1 MTSKQKSNQTVRMA
15 TPDQLKQIWAIVLQA
30 LPTRLTWA
38 QAQYWIGHGTELAT
52 RIRAIFTAVDPYRD
66 ALGTWERFYRD
77 HFGMTVDLSGL
88 RVP

>member
-1 MTSKQKSNQTVRMA
+1 MRKKRENVQDPASYEQMREVISAVAKSV
-15 TPDQLKQIWAIVLQA
+15 PQLSRVDAMFWTGRQHQ
-30 LPTRLTWA
+30 
-38 QAQYWIGHGTELAT
+38 LAT